1 MMMLNIRPTQ
11 NHVKIAKQIVDN
23 ELEEVIAGRYKG
35 ILLCEGEVG
44 SVDVFLYQ
52 KIYSLLKVI
61 PVGGCTDVMRILSAL
76 KKRAL
81 GYPVYGIIDRD
92 SLPKEQIRL
101 YKENDIYCT
110 KLPFIENIISSP
122 EVVNVVCKSMK
133 MDGKKSVKNVSQ
145 ELLQLL
151 TRKLL
156 YALPINFPIRKFEKI
171 KSVTITFEKADGTV
185 VSKKVDETGVMYSY
199 RDKAVANETARIL
212 GINGKKK
219 YYEFFKKCLQ
229 NPELCE
235 EILKSVRNYL
245 PEIELNVENI

>member
-1 MMMLNIRPTQ
+1 MLNIRPTT
-11 NHVKIAKQIVDN
+11 NHVKIAKDIASH
-23 ELEEVIAGRYKG
+23 ELEEVIDGKYQG
-35 ILLCEGEVG
+35 ILLCEGEVD

-52 KIYSLLKVI
+52 KVYYLLKVI
-61 PVGGCTDVMRILSAL
+61 PVGGCTDVVRILSAL
-76 KKRAL
+76 KKRSL
-81 GYPVYGIIDRD
+81 GYPVYGMIDRD
-92 SLPKEQIRL
+92 SLSKEQIRL
-101 YKENDIYCT
+101 YQENGVYCT

-122 EVVNVVCKSMK
+122 EVVNVVCKAMH
-133 MDGKKSVKNVSQ
+133 MDGKKSVRNVSQ

-156 YALPINFPIRKFEKI
+156 YALPINFPIRKYEKI
-171 KSVTITFEKADGTV
+171 RSVTITFEKADGTI

-219 YYEFFKKCLQ
+219 YYIFFKKCLL
-229 NPELCE
+229 NPELCD

-245 PEIELNVENI
+245 PEIELEAEQVE